1 MGKAWDL
8 SGKATGELLGEA
20 EALLG
25 RLRKLVEGRRN
36 KDAAFV
42 AVTDSYLIFQA
53 IGERL
58 QDMEFASGPVN
69 IEEEDEMPERAD
81 AAALADLFATPDHE
95 TASRV
100 EFLQRGMCE
109 VCAGHAE
116 ELQGELHDLRVYDFR
131 TVLDLMVRG
140 ARNVEEV
147 TKRVLSIVRRV
158 NPQLLREHFGLS
170 QADVSRR
177 LGERRA
183 TTQAREK
190 RVVEE
195 PLRKSGARGYKLA
208 GGVRTEAHRDKCAQS
223 QKGNGN
229 RKAGELKKRRKR

>member
-116 ELQGELHDLRVYDFR
+116 ELQG
-131 TVLDLMVRG
+131 LMR
-140 ARNVEEV
+140 EV
-147 TKRVLSIVRRV
+147 TDALDGGDDAALGRLGHLQKPLASLQRIDPSSARLQELYDAAYYALEEFSREAQAYADGVEHMYPRFGGNFNKFFKPNSKRRV
-158 NPQLLREHFGLS
+158 DGDGVNFDCIVGNS
-170 QADVSRR
+170 NS
-177 LGERRA
+177 
-183 TTQAREK
+183 ARW
-190 RVVEE
+190 RW
-195 PLRKSGARGYKLA
+195 
-208 GGVRTEAHRDKCAQS
+208 
-223 QKGNGN
+223 
-229 RKAGELKKRRKR
+229 